1 MQVIQYPQ
9 SINAQVS
16 ALTRSI
22 DTKTQEINSAIERI
36 NSSKKIES
44 KVKTSVNFI
53 TKYICLHP
61 YQYNI
66 SPSKT
71 LLAPVGLQLADDSVA
86 QSPEVSALN
95 KGIALIITGRDARD
109 FADNMKNI
117 SQVINHPA
125 WVQLATL
132 ANAEA
137 ALSINKMQ
145 IPKIKLAPYWSKGR
159 LAFMSP
165 IIDSAQIL
173 GNAGAHQ
180 SNIKSDQTAT
190 ERLINA
196 ATQQKERLAH
206 QKSELS
212 QLKNKFSGQCYALKL
227 SGSPGAI
234 RQQLMDFQ
242 TDNQPYASV
251 LVLLSNDSDNLS
263 LLYEMFSL

>member
-1 MQVIQYPQ
+1 MQTIQYPQ
-9 SINAQVS
+9 NVS
-16 ALTRSI
+16 TQADALTQSI
-22 DTKTQEINSAIERI
+22 DTKTQEINTTIDRI
-36 NSSKKIES
+36 NSSKKIEF
-44 KVKTSVNFI
+44 KAKTSVNFI

-66 SPSKT
+66 SQSKT
-71 LLAPVGLQLADDSVA
+71 LLAPVALELAGDSVA
-86 QSPEVSALN
+86 RSPEVSGLN
-95 KGIALIITGRDARD
+95 QGIALIVTGRDTSN
-109 FADNMKNI
+109 FASNMKNI

-137 ALSINKMQ
+137 ELSINKMQ
-145 IPKIKLAPYWSKGR
+145 IPKTKLAPYWSQGR

-165 IIDSAQIL
+165 IIDSTQIL
-173 GNAGAHQ
+173 GNAGAYQ
-180 SNIKSDQTAT
+180 SNIKNDLTAT

-196 ATQQKERLAH
+196 AINQKERLIQ

-212 QLKNKFSGQCYALKL
+212 QLKNKFHGQCYALKL

-234 RQQLMDFQ
+234 RQQLMNFQ